1 MIFTNRLNI
10 SRYLFGEEDHPK
22 SWLLIFKFQF
32 ISMWRKGP
40 YMTFHLGTGPAFV
53 VRLRCIIKARQ
64 VLICQVS
71 GRISDMSGWLQR
83 LTQFN
88 PEGPSSWPKGLGTW
102 GTCVASQNLYVMH
115 PHWRRGAPEFF
126 CGHSKTVRG
135 SNEILKKCTDAVDVY
150 LKKFQVFNLLIF
162 GGAGKT
168 HEATC
173 NMVQLQLN
181 FMGINWQES
190 LDECW
195 QLRLALWPCW

>member
-1 MIFTNRLNI
+1 
-10 SRYLFGEEDHPK
+10 
-22 SWLLIFKFQF
+22 
-32 ISMWRKGP
+32 
-40 YMTFHLGTGPAFV
+40 
-53 VRLRCIIKARQ
+53 
-64 VLICQVS
+64 
-71 GRISDMSGWLQR
+71 
-83 LTQFN
+83 
-88 PEGPSSWPKGLGTW
+88 
-102 GTCVASQNLYVMH
+102 MH

-150 LKKFQVFNLLIF
+150 LKKFQVFNLLIL

>member
-1 MIFTNRLNI
+1 
-10 SRYLFGEEDHPK
+10 
-22 SWLLIFKFQF
+22 
-32 ISMWRKGP
+32 MWRKGP
-40 YMTFHLGTGPAFV
+40 YMTFHLGTGAAFV

-102 GTCVASQNLYVMH
+102 GTCVASQNLCHASALETWGTWIFLRTFEDCKGFQWDIEEMH
-115 PHWRRGAPEFF
+115 GCCRCLPE
-126 CGHSKTVRG
+126 
-135 SNEILKKCTDAVDVY
+135 
-150 LKKFQVFNLLIF
+150 KFQVFNLLIF